1 MCILDLCSGCCMLKA
16 DFPFK
21 ARIVHLILSK
31 NPDEALERLSEYYNV
46 EVPKVKIGMPK
57 GHVKNRGCYVAEKK
71 IIYFSNYDAFCSPYV
86 VLHEFYHHL
95 RTKSGKH
102 KGTEKLA
109 DAFAKGF
116 LEAYKDLAAIH
127 SRK

>member
-1 MCILDLCSGCCMLKA
+1 MKA
-16 DFPFK
+16 DFLFK
-21 ARIVHLILSK
+21 ARTVHLILSK
-31 NPDEALERLSEYYNV
+31 KSEEALERLSEYYNV

-57 GHVKNRGCYVAEKK
+57 GHVRYQGCYVARKK
-71 IIYFSNYDAFCSPYV
+71 TIHFLNQDALYNPYV

-95 RTKSGKH
+95 RTRDRKH

-116 LEAYKDLAAIH
+116 MEAYKELADSNNH
-127 SRK
+127 K